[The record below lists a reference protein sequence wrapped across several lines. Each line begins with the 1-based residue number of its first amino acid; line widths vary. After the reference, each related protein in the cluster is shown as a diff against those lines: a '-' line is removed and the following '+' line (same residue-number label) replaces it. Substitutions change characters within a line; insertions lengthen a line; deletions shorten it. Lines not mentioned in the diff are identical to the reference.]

1 VAEEVVALENFISN
15 YCTTS
20 LSTNDWYYNGYD
32 CALLLAN
39 LLLHA
44 YEADFLP
51 SLLKNEDRELSQTF
65 NSRFT
70 DVTYLF
76 YIILSEQVLFYSIF
90 NINRFLR
97 LSLMSYVILCGS
109 NRKKAFKSVISPSNF
124 FHKTFEEAKGGN
136 HNS

>member
-1 VAEEVVALENFISN
+1 MG
-15 YCTTS
+15 
-20 LSTNDWYYNGYD
+20 TN
-32 CALLLAN
+32 CAPLLAD

-44 YEADFLP
+44 SEADFLP
-51 SLLKNEDRELSQTF
+51 SLLKNEDGKVSQTF